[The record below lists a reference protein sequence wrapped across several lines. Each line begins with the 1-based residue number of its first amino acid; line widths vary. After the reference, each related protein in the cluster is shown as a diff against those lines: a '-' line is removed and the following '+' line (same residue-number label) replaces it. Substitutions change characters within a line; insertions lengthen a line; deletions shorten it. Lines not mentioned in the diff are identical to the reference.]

1 MKVRTD
7 FLCELNQKK
16 IWLRREDLIK
26 EKIKG
31 NKFRKLKYNLIE
43 AKKMN
48 SKAILTFGGAFSN
61 HLYATSLSGHIN
73 GIKTYG
79 IVRGKE
85 WKEKVKESP
94 TLINCINNGMTL
106 IFVSRDTYKKKN
118 NYEFWRMIKLNPSKF
133 YIIPEGGTNDLAVK
147 GCSEMLNKKDNIYD
161 VLCCPV
167 GTGGTVIGLIKSSTI
182 NQKIV
187 GFSVLNNDNLKS
199 DIDKHIVKKNWEL
212 NNRYTFGGYAR
223 SNIDLISFIN
233 NFKKRFDIQLDP
245 IYTGKMLFGIFDL
258 INKNEWYWGKNI
270 LIFHTGG
277 IQGIEGF
284 NRRQLKK
291 GLTCIM

>member
-26 EKIKG
+26 EKVTG

-61 HLYATSLSGHIN
+61 HLYATALLGYIN

-79 IVRGKE
+79 IVRGNE
-85 WKEKVKESP
+85 WKEKLKENP
-94 TLINCINNGMTL
+94 TLINCVNNGMTL
-106 IFVSRDTYKKKN
+106 IFVSRDIYKKKN
-118 NYEFWRMIKLNPSKF
+118 NCAFWRIIKLNPSKF
-133 YIIPEGGTNDLAVK
+133 YIIPEGGTNELAVK
-147 GCSEMLNKKDNIYD
+147 GCSEMLDKNDNIYD

-167 GTGGTVIGLIKSSTI
+167 GTGGTISGLIKSSTI
-182 NQKIV
+182 NQKII
-187 GFSVLNNDNLKS
+187 GFSVLNHNNLKS
-199 DIDKHIVKKNWEL
+199 DIDKHTNKKKWEL
-212 NNRYTFGGYAR
+212 NNKYTFGGYAR

-233 NFKKRFDIQLDP
+233 NFKKKFNIQLDP

-258 INKNEWYWGKNI
+258 INKNQWSWGKNI

-291 GLTCIM
+291 GLSCIM